1 MNYSF
6 SEIQIV
12 DSCCEHKTGVADM
25 YFIIV
30 SVYWPPSVMRLCVC
44 ACVCDIKS
52 GHRQKIYLSVRP
64 R

>member
-30 SVYWPPSVMRLCVC
+30 SVYWPPSVLRLCVC

-52 GHRQKIYLSVRP
+52 EHR
-64 R
+64 